1 MDHESHE
8 LAKLHEGFRFFSY
21 LLLFASLYLTQLN
34 YFVLKGIQI
43 PAFHPIIEK
52 MQHLKFLASL
62 YPSKVVCLVFLAI
75 TCIGTKA
82 HKDREL
88 LVSTIVGQTIAG
100 MILYWG
106 SLVVFK
112 SFPAVYLGL
121 TFFGFVLLNIGF
133 DNISK
138 LINVNLM
145 KDRFNVENESFP
157 QEETLKAN
165 EYSVNLPTVYLH
177 KGNEHQGWINIVNPF
192 RATMVIGT
200 PGSGKSFS
208 VVLPFIRQHLR
219 KGFSMCVYD
228 FKYPDLSLVAYNHFL
243 RARKDGKLPESAR
256 FYVINFENIQKSFRC
271 NPLAPQWMESPI
283 DAFESSRTVLYNL
296 NREWIRQQGEFFS
309 ESAVTFFAAVIWFL
323 KKYKNGQFCT
333 LPHAIELLQMD
344 YEDLFAIMEQEKDV
358 VNIINPFIN
367 AHKRGA
373 REQLEG
379 QLGSLKI
386 AISKIISP
394 EIYWICSGNDF
405 SLDINNPES
414 PKILCLANDP
424 LRVEMYGAVL
434 SLFIT
439 RMLKVINR
447 KGQQP
452 ASLIFDELPTIYF
465 RGLDT
470 LIATARSN
478 RISTLLGV
486 QTIDQL
492 IRDYGKEQANAITS
506 NIGNVFSGQA
516 AGETAKF
523 IQNRMGKI
531 LQERQSVNINWN
543 VQSSTFSTQLDF
555 LVPEG
560 KIATLPQGYMVGQI
574 ADNYGEAI
582 AQKNFNCLVKVDLKA
597 HELEETSYVPIPDFY
612 RFDNIPEVLERN
624 RTRIQNDIRRIA
636 NQGPE
641 SDQSG
646 RPDPSSQQ
654 TENSNKTA
662 NKPPGKNPKV
672 NQQTNQ
678 RLIQKTNQKSNS
690 KRTIR

>member
-8 LAKLHEGFRFFSY
+8 LVKLHEGFRFFSY
-21 LLLFASLYLTQLN
+21 VLLFTSLYLTQLD
-34 YFVLKGIQI
+34 YFVLKRIQI
-43 PAFHPIIEK
+43 PAFHTLIEK
-52 MQHLKFLASL
+52 MQNLKFLARL
-62 YPSKVVCLVFLAI
+62 YPSKVVCLIFLAI
-75 TCIGTKA
+75 TCVGTKA

-100 MILYWG
+100 LILYWG
-106 SLVVFK
+106 SLIVFK

-157 QEETLKAN
+157 QESVLREN
-165 EYSVNLPTVYLH
+165 EYSVNLPTRYLY
-177 KGNEHQGWINIVNPF
+177 KDKQQEGWINIVNPF
-192 RATMVIGT
+192 RASMVIGT

-228 FKYPDLSLVAYNHFL
+228 FKYPDLSLVTYNHFL

-296 NREWIRQQGEFFS
+296 NREWIRKQGEFFS
-309 ESAVTFFAAVIWFL
+309 ESAVSFFAAVIWFL
-323 KKYKNGQFCT
+323 KKYKDGQFCT

-344 YEDLFAIMEQEKDV
+344 YDDLFAVMEQEKDV
-358 VNIINPFIN
+358 ANIINPFIN

-373 REQLEG
+373 SEQLEG

-394 EIYWICSGNDF
+394 EIYWICSGDDF
-405 SLDINNPES
+405 SLDINNPKS
-414 PKILCLANDP
+414 PKIICLANNP

-434 SLFIT
+434 SLYIT
-439 RMLKVINR
+439 RMLKVINK

-452 ASLIFDELPTIYF
+452 SSLIFDELPTIYF

-478 RISTLLGV
+478 KISTLLGV

-516 AGETAKF
+516 AGETARF
-523 IQNRMGKI
+523 IQGRMGKI
-531 LQERQSVNINWN
+531 LQERQSVNINRN

-560 KIATLPQGYMVGQI
+560 KIATLPQGYMVGQV
-574 ADNYGEAI
+574 ADNFGEAI
-582 AQKNFNCLVKVDLKA
+582 SQKNFNCLINVNVKTQ
-597 HELEETSYVPIPDFY
+597 EQEEKRFVPIPDFY
-612 RFDNIPEVLERN
+612 QFDNIPEVLERN
-624 RTRIQNDIRRIA
+624 RTKIQNDIRSIPIQRSE
-636 NQGPE
+636 P
-641 SDQSG
+641 DQS
-646 RPDPSSQQ
+646 D
-654 TENSNKTA
+654 NKDQS
-662 NKPPGKNPKV
+662 KQKNLTTK
-672 NQQTNQ
+672 
-678 RLIQKTNQKSNS
+678 KSKKS
-690 KRTIR
+690 

>member
-1 MDHESHE
+1 MSMTEGRE
-8 LAKLHEGFRFFSY
+8 LEKLHEGFRFFSY
-21 LLLFASLYLTQLN
+21 LLLFLSMYLNQSG
-34 YFVLKGIQI
+34 YFMAHGIDI
-43 PAFHPIIEK
+43 PAFHPLVAK
-52 MQHLKFLASL
+52 MQNLTFLANV
-62 YPSKVVCLVFLAI
+62 YKSKVVCLIFLAI
-75 TCIGTKA
+75 TCVGTKA

-100 MILYWG
+100 LILYWG

-157 QEETLKAN
+157 QESVLREN
-165 EYSVNLPTVYLH
+165 EYSVNLPTRYLY
-177 KGNEHQGWINIVNPF
+177 KDKQQEGWINIVNPF
-192 RATMVIGT
+192 RASMVIGT

-228 FKYPDLSLVAYNHFL
+228 FKYPDLSLVTYNHFL

-296 NREWIRQQGEFFS
+296 NREWIRKQGEFFS
-309 ESAVTFFAAVIWFL
+309 ESAVSFFAAVIWFL
-323 KKYKNGQFCT
+323 KKYKDGQFCT

-344 YEDLFAIMEQEKDV
+344 YDDLFAVMEQEKDV
-358 VNIINPFIN
+358 ANIINPFIN

-373 REQLEG
+373 SEQLEG

-394 EIYWICSGNDF
+394 EIYWICSGDDF
-405 SLDINNPES
+405 SLDINNHKS
-414 PKILCLANDP
+414 PKIICLANNP

-434 SLFIT
+434 SLYIT
-439 RMLKVINR
+439 RMLKVIN
-447 KGQQP
+447 KKSQQP
-452 ASLIFDELPTIYF
+452 SSLIFDELPTIYF

-516 AGETAKF
+516 AGETARF
-523 IQNRMGKI
+523 IQGRMGKI
-531 LQERQSVNINWN
+531 LQERQSVNINRN

-560 KIATLPQGYMVGQI
+560 KIATLQQGYMVGQV

-582 AQKNFNCLVKVDLKA
+582 SQKNFNCLINVNVKA
-597 HELEETSYVPIPDFY
+597 QEQEEKRFVPIPDFY
-612 RFDNIPEVLERN
+612 QFDNIPEVLERN
-624 RTRIQNDIRRIA
+624 RTKIQNDIRSITIQRS
-636 NQGPE
+636 E
-641 SDQSG
+641 SDQ
-646 RPDPSSQQ
+646 PD
-654 TENSNKTA
+654 
-662 NKPPGKNPKV
+662 
-672 NQQTNQ
+672 QTNQ
-678 RLIQKTNQKSNS
+678 SKQKTLTTKKSPKS
-690 KRTIR
+690 

>member
-1 MDHESHE
+1 MSMTEGRE
-8 LAKLHEGFRFFSY
+8 LEKLHEGFRFFSY
-21 LLLFASLYLTQLN
+21 LLLFLSMYLNQLG
-34 YFVLKGIQI
+34 YFLAHGINI
-43 PAFHPIIEK
+43 PAFHPLVAK
-52 MQHLKFLASL
+52 LQSLTFLANV
-62 YPSKVVCLVFLAI
+62 YQSKTVCLVFLAI
-75 TCIGTKA
+75 TCVGTKA

-88 LVSTIVGQTIAG
+88 TVSSIVGQVVTG
-100 MILYWG
+100 LILYWG
-106 SLVVFK
+106 SLILFNSYPV
-112 SFPAVYLGL
+112 SYLTL
-121 TFFGFVLLNIGF
+121 TFFGFVFLNIGF

-157 QEETLKAN
+157 QEQILKKN
-165 EYSVNLPTVYLH
+165 EYSVNLPTRYLY
-177 KGNEHQGWINIVNPF
+177 KDKQQEGWINIVNPF

-208 VVLPFIRQHLR
+208 VVLPFIRQHLK

-228 FKYPDLSLVAYNHFL
+228 FKYPDLSLVTYNHFL
-243 RARKDGKLPESAR
+243 KAKKTGKLPDSTR
-256 FYVINFENIQKSFRC
+256 FYVINFENIQKSYRC
-271 NPLAPQWMESPI
+271 NPLAPEWMESPI

-296 NREWIRQQGEFFS
+296 NREWIRKQGEFFS
-309 ESAVTFFAAVIWFL
+309 ESAVSFFAAVIWFL
-323 KKYKNGQFCT
+323 KKYKDGQFCT

-344 YEDLFAIMEQEKDV
+344 YDDLFAVMEQEKDIA
-358 VNIINPFIN
+358 NIINPFIN

-373 REQLEG
+373 SEQLEG

-394 EIYWICSGNDF
+394 EIYWICSGDDF

-414 PKILCLANDP
+414 PKILCLANNP

-434 SLFIT
+434 SLYIT
-439 RMLKVINR
+439 RMLKVINK

-452 ASLIFDELPTIYF
+452 SSLIFDELPTIYF

-492 IRDYGKEQANAITS
+492 IRDYGKEQANAITC

-516 AGETAKF
+516 AGETARF
-523 IQNRMGKI
+523 IQGRMGKI
-531 LQERQSVNINWN
+531 LQERQSVNINRN

-560 KIATLPQGYMVGQI
+560 KIATLPQGYMVGQV
-574 ADNYGEAI
+574 ADNFGEAI
-582 AQKNFNCLVKVDLKA
+582 AQKNFNCLINVDVKAQEK
-597 HELEETSYVPIPDFY
+597 EENRFVPIPDFY
-612 RFDNIPEVLERN
+612 QFDNIPDVLERN
-624 RTRIQNDIRRIA
+624 RTKIQNDIRSITIQRSV
-636 NQGPE
+636 
-641 SDQSG
+641 SDQ
-646 RPDPSSQQ
+646 PDQPDQA
-654 TENSNKTA
+654 K
-662 NKPPGKNPKV
+662 
-672 NQQTNQ
+672 
-678 RLIQKTNQKSNS
+678 QKTLTSKKSKKS
-690 KRTIR
+690 

>member
-1 MDHESHE
+1 MEHESHE
-8 LAKLHEGFRFFSY
+8 LVKLHEGFRFFSY
-21 LLLFASLYLTQLN
+21 LLLFLSMYLNQLG
-34 YFVLKGIQI
+34 YFILHGIDI
-43 PAFHPIIEK
+43 PAFHPLVAK
-52 MQHLKFLASL
+52 MQNLTFLANV
-62 YPSKVVCLVFLAI
+62 YKSKTVCLVFLAI
-75 TCIGTKA
+75 TCVGTKA

-88 LVSTIVGQTIAG
+88 AVSTIVGQVIAG
-100 MILYWG
+100 LILYWG
-106 SLVVFK
+106 SLILFK
-112 SFPAVYLGL
+112 SYPVSYLTL

-157 QEETLKAN
+157 QEEVLRKN
-165 EYSVNLPTVYLH
+165 EYSVNLPTIYQH
-177 KGNEHQGWINIVNPF
+177 KGSEHNGWINIVNPF

-208 VVLPFIRQHLR
+208 VVLPFIRQHLK

-228 FKYPDLSLVAYNHFL
+228 FKYPDLSLVTYNHFL
-243 RARKDGKLPESAR
+243 KAKKSGKLPESSR

-271 NPLAPQWMESPI
+271 NPLAPEWMESPI

-309 ESAVTFFAAVIWFL
+309 ESAVSFFAAVIWFL
-323 KKYKNGQFCT
+323 KKYKDGRFCT
-333 LPHAIELLQMD
+333 LPHAIELLQID
-344 YEDLFAIMEQEKDV
+344 YDDLFAVMEQEKDV
-358 VNIINPFIN
+358 ANIINPFIN

-405 SLDINNPES
+405 SLDINNPDS

-434 SLFIT
+434 SLYIT
-439 RMLKVINR
+439 RMLKVINK
-447 KGQQP
+447 KGQRP
-452 ASLIFDELPTIYF
+452 SSLIFDELPTIYF

-506 NIGNVFSGQA
+506 NIGNVFCGQA

-531 LQERQSVNINWN
+531 LQERQSVNINRN
-543 VQSSTFSTQLDF
+543 TQSSTFSTQLDF

-560 KIATLPQGYMVGQI
+560 KIATLPQGYMVGQV
-574 ADNYGEAI
+574 ADNFGEAI
-582 AQKNFNCLVKVDLKA
+582 AQKNFNCLVHVDVKA
-597 HELEETSYVPIPDFY
+597 QQWEEGRFVPIPDFY
-612 RFDNIPEVLERN
+612 QFDNIPEVLERN
-624 RTRIQNDIRRIA
+624 RTKIQNDIRTITLL
-636 NQGPE
+636 NSE
-641 SDQSG
+641 SDQKDQS
-646 RPDPSSQQ
+646 
-654 TENSNKTA
+654 
-662 NKPPGKNPKV
+662 NPKSL
-672 NQQTNQ
+672 TNKK
-678 RLIQKTNQKSNS
+678 IQKQ
-690 KRTIR
+690 

>member
-1 MDHESHE
+1 MEHESHE
-8 LAKLHEGFRFFSY
+8 LVKLHEGFRFFSY
-21 LLLFASLYLTQLN
+21 VLLFLSMYLNQLG
-34 YFVLKGIQI
+34 YFTAHGLHI
-43 PAFHPIIEK
+43 PAFNPLVAK
-52 MQHLKFLASL
+52 MQNLTFLANV
-62 YPSKVVCLVFLAI
+62 YKSKTVCLVFLAI
-75 TCIGTKA
+75 TCVGTKA

-88 LVSTIVGQTIAG
+88 TVSTIVGHVIAG
-100 MILYWG
+100 LILYWG
-106 SLVVFK
+106 SLILFK
-112 SFPAVYLGL
+112 SYPVSYLTL

-157 QEETLKAN
+157 QEEVLRKN
-165 EYSVNLPTVYLH
+165 EYSVNLPTVYQH
-177 KGNEHQGWINIVNPF
+177 KGNEHNGWINIVNPF

-208 VVLPFIRQHLR
+208 VVLPFIRQHLK

-228 FKYPDLSLVAYNHFL
+228 FKYPDLSLVTYNHFL
-243 RARKDGKLPESAR
+243 KAKKNGKLPESTR

-271 NPLAPQWMESPI
+271 NPLAPEWMESPI

-309 ESAVTFFAAVIWFL
+309 ESAVSFFAAVIWFL
-323 KKYKNGQFCT
+323 KKYKDGRFCT
-333 LPHAIELLQMD
+333 LPHAIELLQID
-344 YEDLFAIMEQEKDV
+344 YDDLFAVMEQEKDV
-358 VNIINPFIN
+358 ANIINPFIN

-405 SLDINNPES
+405 SLDINNPDS

-434 SLFIT
+434 SLYIT
-439 RMLKVINR
+439 RMLKVINK
-447 KGQQP
+447 KGQRP
-452 ASLIFDELPTIYF
+452 SSLIFDELPTIYF

-506 NIGNVFSGQA
+506 NIGNVFCGQA

-531 LQERQSVNINWN
+531 LQERQSVNINCN
-543 VQSSTFSTQLDF
+543 TQSSTFSTQLDF

-560 KIATLPQGYMVGQI
+560 KIATLPQGYMVGQV
-574 ADNYGEAI
+574 ADNFGEAI
-582 AQKNFNCLVKVDLKA
+582 AQKNFNCLIHVDVKA
-597 HELEETSYVPIPDFY
+597 QQWEESRFVPIPDFY
-612 RFDNIPEVLERN
+612 QFDNIPEVLERN
-624 RTRIQNDIRRIA
+624 RTKIQNDIRTLTILSS
-636 NQGPE
+636 E
-641 SDQSG
+641 SDQKDQS
-646 RPDPSSQQ
+646 
-654 TENSNKTA
+654 
-662 NKPPGKNPKV
+662 NPKSL
-672 NQQTNQ
+672 TNKK
-678 RLIQKTNQKSNS
+678 IQKQ
-690 KRTIR
+690 

>member
-1 MDHESHE
+1 MTEDKDLE
-8 LAKLHEGFRFFSY
+8 KLHEGFRFFSY
-21 LLLFASLYLTQLN
+21 LLLFMSMYLNQLG
-34 YFVLKGIQI
+34 YFTANGIYI
-43 PAFHPIIEK
+43 PAFHSLVIK
-52 MQHLKFLASL
+52 LQNLTFLANV
-62 YPSKVVCLVFLAI
+62 YKSKTVCLVFLAI
-75 TCIGTKA
+75 TCVGTKA

-88 LVSTIVGQTIAG
+88 TVSSIVGQLVAG
-100 MILYWG
+100 LILYWG
-106 SLVVFK
+106 SLILFK
-112 SFPAVYLGL
+112 SYPVSYLTL

-157 QEETLKAN
+157 QEQNLKEN
-165 EYSVNLPTVYLH
+165 EYSVNLPTRYLY
-177 KGNEHQGWINIVNPF
+177 KDKQQEGWINIVNPF

-208 VVLPFIRQHLR
+208 VVLPFIRHHLS

-228 FKYPDLSLVAYNHFL
+228 FKYPDLSLVTYNHFL
-243 RARKDGKLPESAR
+243 KAKKNGKLPESTR

-271 NPLAPQWMESPI
+271 NPLAPEWMESPI

-296 NREWIRQQGEFFS
+296 NREWIRKQGEFFS
-309 ESAVTFFAAVIWFL
+309 ESAVSFFAAVIWFL
-323 KKYKNGQFCT
+323 KKYKDGQFCT

-344 YEDLFAIMEQEKDV
+344 YDDLFAVLEQEKDV
-358 VNIINPFIN
+358 ANIINPFIN

-373 REQLEG
+373 SEQLEG

-394 EIYWICSGNDF
+394 EIYWICSGDDF

-414 PKILCLANDP
+414 PKILCLANNP

-434 SLFIT
+434 SLYIT
-439 RMLKVINR
+439 RMLKVINK

-452 ASLIFDELPTIYF
+452 SSLIFDELPTIYF

-478 RISTLLGV
+478 KISTLLGV

-516 AGETAKF
+516 AGETARF
-523 IQNRMGKI
+523 IQGRMGKI
-531 LQERQSVNINWN
+531 LQERQSVNINRN
-543 VQSSTFSTQLDF
+543 TQSSTFSTQLDF

-560 KIATLPQGYMVGQI
+560 KIATLPQGYMVGQV
-574 ADNYGEAI
+574 ADNFGEAI
-582 AQKNFNCLVKVDLKA
+582 AQKNFNCLINVDVKA
-597 HELEETSYVPIPDFY
+597 QEQEEKRFVPIPDFY
-612 RFDNIPEVLERN
+612 QFDNIPDVLERN
-624 RTRIQNDIRRIA
+624 RTKIQNDIRSITIHKS
-636 NQGPE
+636 E
-641 SDQSG
+641 SDQSDYL
-646 RPDPSSQQ
+646 PL
-654 TENSNKTA
+654 
-662 NKPPGKNPKV
+662 KNPSERI
-672 NQQTNQ
+672 T
-678 RLIQKTNQKSNS
+678 QKSLPNK
-690 KRTIR
+690 KRKSND

>member
-1 MDHESHE
+1 MTEGRE
-8 LAKLHEGFRFFSY
+8 MEKLHEGFRFFSY
-21 LLLFASLYLTQLN
+21 LLLFLSMYLNQLG
-34 YFVLKGIQI
+34 YFTAHGLHI
-43 PAFHPIIEK
+43 PAFHPLVAK
-52 MQHLKFLASL
+52 LQNLAFLANV
-62 YPSKVVCLVFLAI
+62 YKSKTVCMVFLAI
-75 TCIGTKA
+75 TCVGTKA

-88 LVSTIVGQTIAG
+88 TVSAIVGQVIAG
-100 MILYWG
+100 LILYWG
-106 SLVVFK
+106 SLILYK
-112 SFPAVYLGL
+112 SYPVSYLTL

-157 QEETLKAN
+157 QEQILKEN
-165 EYSVNLPTVYLH
+165 EYSVNLPTRYLY
-177 KGNEHQGWINIVNPF
+177 KDQQQEGWINIVNPF

-208 VVLPFIRQHLR
+208 VVLPFIRQHLK

-228 FKYPDLSLVAYNHFL
+228 FKYPDLSLVTYNHFL
-243 RARKDGKLPESAR
+243 KARKNGKLPDSTR
-256 FYVINFENIQKSFRC
+256 FYVINFENIQKSYRC
-271 NPLAPQWMESPI
+271 NPLAPEWMESPI

-296 NREWIRQQGEFFS
+296 NREWIRKQGEFFS
-309 ESAVTFFAAVIWFL
+309 ESAVSFFAAVIWFL
-323 KKYKNGQFCT
+323 KKYKDGQFCT

-344 YEDLFAIMEQEKDV
+344 YDDLFAVMEQEKDV
-358 VNIINPFIN
+358 ANIINPFIN

-373 REQLEG
+373 SEQLEG

-394 EIYWICSGNDF
+394 EIYWICSGDDF

-414 PKILCLANDP
+414 PKILCLDNNP

-434 SLFIT
+434 SLYIT
-439 RMLKVINR
+439 RMLKVINK

-452 ASLIFDELPTIYF
+452 SSLIFDELPTIYF

-516 AGETAKF
+516 AGETARF
-523 IQNRMGKI
+523 IQGRMGKI
-531 LQERQSVNINWN
+531 LQERQSVNINRN

-560 KIATLPQGYMVGQI
+560 KIATLPQGYMVGQV

-582 AQKNFNCLVKVDLKA
+582 SQKNFNCLIHVDVKA
-597 HELEETSYVPIPDFY
+597 QELEEKRFVPIPDFY
-612 RFDNIPEVLERN
+612 QFDNIPDVLERN
-624 RTRIQNDIRRIA
+624 RTKIQNDIRSITIQRS
-636 NQGPE
+636 G
-641 SDQSG
+641 SDQ
-646 RPDPSSQQ
+646 
-654 TENSNKTA
+654 
-662 NKPPGKNPKV
+662 PG
-672 NQQTNQ
+672 QSDQTNQ
-678 RLIQKTNQKSNS
+678 SKQKTLSTKQSKKS
-690 KRTIR
+690 

>member
-1 MDHESHE
+1 MTEDRDLE
-8 LAKLHEGFRFFSY
+8 KLHEGFRFFSY
-21 LLLFASLYLTQLN
+21 LLLFMSMYLNQLGYFMAYGIHIAAFGSLVAKLQNL
-34 YFVLKGIQI
+34 G
-43 PAFHPIIEK
+43 
-52 MQHLKFLASL
+52 FLANV
-62 YPSKVVCLVFLAI
+62 YKSKTVCLVFLAI

-100 MILYWG
+100 LILYWG
-106 SLVVFK
+106 SLIVFK
-112 SFPAVYLGL
+112 SSPAVYLWL
-121 TFFGFVLLNIGF
+121 TFAGFVLLNIGF

-138 LINVNLM
+138 LINVSLM

-157 QEETLKAN
+157 QEEVLKAN
-165 EYSVNLPTVYLH
+165 KYSVNLPTVYLH

-208 VVLPFIRQHLR
+208 VVLPFIRQHLK
-219 KGFSMCVYD
+219 KGFSMCIYD
-228 FKYPDLSLVAYNHFL
+228 FKYPDLSLVTYNHFL
-243 RARKDGKLPESAR
+243 SARKNGKLSDSTR

-271 NPLAPQWMESPI
+271 NPLAPEWMESPI

-309 ESAVTFFAAVIWFL
+309 ESAVSFFAAVIWFL
-323 KKYKNGQFCT
+323 KKYKDGRFCT
-333 LPHAIELLQMD
+333 LPHVIELLQID
-344 YEDLFAIMEQEKDV
+344 YDDLFAIMEQEKDV
-358 VNIINPFIN
+358 ANIINPFIN

-405 SLDINNPES
+405 SLDINNPDS
-414 PKILCLANDP
+414 PKILSLANDP

-434 SLFIT
+434 SLYIT

-447 KGQQP
+447 KGQRP
-452 ASLIFDELPTIYF
+452 SSLIFDELPTIYF

-506 NIGNVFSGQA
+506 NIGNIFCGQA

-531 LQERQSVNINWN
+531 LQERQSLNINRN
-543 VQSSTFSTQLDF
+543 IQSATFSTQLDF

-560 KIATLPQGYMVGQI
+560 KIATLPQGYMVGQV
-574 ADNYGEAI
+574 ADNFGEPI
-582 AQKNFNCLVKVDLKA
+582 AQKNFNCLINVDVKSQ
-597 HELEETSYVPIPDFY
+597 ELEEKRFVPIPDFY
-612 RFDNIPEVLERN
+612 QFDNIPDVLERN
-624 RTRIQNDIRRIA
+624 RTKIQNDIRSIII
-636 NQGPE
+636 QKSE
-641 SDQSG
+641 SDQ
-646 RPDPSSQQ
+646 PDQ
-654 TENSNKTA
+654 T
-662 NKPPGKNPKV
+662 KPK
-672 NQQTNQ
+672 
-678 RLIQKTNQKSNS
+678 L
-690 KRTIR
+690 

>member
-1 MDHESHE
+1 MTEGRE
-8 LAKLHEGFRFFSY
+8 LEKLHEGFRFFSY
-21 LLLFASLYLTQLN
+21 LLLFLSMYLNQLG
-34 YFVLKGIQI
+34 YFTAHGLHI
-43 PAFHPIIEK
+43 PAFHPLVAK
-52 MQHLKFLASL
+52 MQNLTFLANV
-62 YPSKVVCLVFLAI
+62 YKSKTVCLVFLAI
-75 TCIGTKA
+75 TCVGTKA

-88 LVSTIVGQTIAG
+88 AVSTIVGQVIAG
-100 MILYWG
+100 FILYWG
-106 SLVVFK
+106 SLILFK
-112 SFPAVYLGL
+112 SYPVSYLTL

-157 QEETLKAN
+157 QEEVLRKN
-165 EYSVNLPTVYLH
+165 EYSVNLPTVYQH
-177 KGNEHQGWINIVNPF
+177 KGSEHNGWINIVNPF

-208 VVLPFIRQHLR
+208 VVLPFIRQHLK

-228 FKYPDLSLVAYNHFL
+228 FKYPDLSLVTYNHFL
-243 RARKDGKLPESAR
+243 RAKKNGKLPDSTR

-271 NPLAPQWMESPI
+271 NPLAPEWMESPI

-309 ESAVTFFAAVIWFL
+309 ESAVSFFAAVIWFL
-323 KKYKNGQFCT
+323 KKYKDGRFCT
-333 LPHAIELLQMD
+333 LPHAIELLQID
-344 YEDLFAIMEQEKDV
+344 YDDLFAVMEQEKDV
-358 VNIINPFIN
+358 ANIINPFIN

-405 SLDINNPES
+405 SLDINNPDS

-434 SLFIT
+434 SLYIT
-439 RMLKVINR
+439 RMLKVINK
-447 KGQQP
+447 KGQRP
-452 ASLIFDELPTIYF
+452 SSLIFDELPTIYF

-506 NIGNVFSGQA
+506 NIGNVFCGQA

-531 LQERQSVNINWN
+531 LQERQSVNINRN
-543 VQSSTFSTQLDF
+543 TQSSTFSTQLDF

-560 KIATLPQGYMVGQI
+560 KIATLPQGYMVGQV
-574 ADNYGEAI
+574 ADNFGEAI
-582 AQKNFNCLVKVDLKA
+582 AQKNFNCLVHVDVKA
-597 HELEETSYVPIPDFY
+597 QQWEEGRFVPIPDFY

-624 RTRIQNDIRRIA
+624 RTKIQNDIRTLTILSS
-636 NQGPE
+636 E
-641 SDQSG
+641 SEQKDQS
-646 RPDPSSQQ
+646 
-654 TENSNKTA
+654 
-662 NKPPGKNPKV
+662 NPKTL
-672 NQQTNQ
+672 TNKK
-678 RLIQKTNQKSNS
+678 IQKQ
-690 KRTIR
+690 

>member
-1 MDHESHE
+1 MSMTEGRE
-8 LAKLHEGFRFFSY
+8 LEKLHEGFRFFSY
-21 LLLFASLYLTQLN
+21 LLLFLSMYLNQLG
-34 YFVLKGIQI
+34 YFTAHGIHI
-43 PAFHPIIEK
+43 PAFNPLVAK
-52 MQHLKFLASL
+52 MQNLTFLANV
-62 YPSKVVCLVFLAI
+62 YKSKTVCLVFLAI

-88 LVSTIVGQTIAG
+88 TVSTIVGQVIAG
-100 MILYWG
+100 LILYWG
-106 SLVVFK
+106 SLILFK
-112 SFPAVYLGL
+112 SYPVSYLTL

-157 QEETLKAN
+157 QEEVLRKN
-165 EYSVNLPTVYLH
+165 EYSVNLPTVYQH
-177 KGNEHQGWINIVNPF
+177 KGSEHNGWINIVNPF

-208 VVLPFIRQHLR
+208 VVLPFIRQHLK

-228 FKYPDLSLVAYNHFL
+228 FKYPDLSLVTYNHFL
-243 RARKDGKLPESAR
+243 KAKKNGKLPESTR

-271 NPLAPQWMESPI
+271 NPLAPEWMESPI

-309 ESAVTFFAAVIWFL
+309 ESAVSFFAAVIWFL
-323 KKYKNGQFCT
+323 KKYKDGRFCT
-333 LPHAIELLQMD
+333 LPHAIELLQID
-344 YEDLFAIMEQEKDV
+344 YDDLFAVMEQEKDV
-358 VNIINPFIN
+358 ANIINPFIN

-405 SLDINNPES
+405 SLDINNPDS

-434 SLFIT
+434 SLYIT
-439 RMLKVINR
+439 RMLKVINK
-447 KGQQP
+447 KGQRP
-452 ASLIFDELPTIYF
+452 SSLIFDELPTIYF

-506 NIGNVFSGQA
+506 NIGNVFCGQA

-531 LQERQSVNINWN
+531 LQERQSVNINRN
-543 VQSSTFSTQLDF
+543 TQSSTFSTQLDF

-560 KIATLPQGYMVGQI
+560 KIATLPQGYMVGQV
-574 ADNYGEAI
+574 ADNFGEAI
-582 AQKNFNCLVKVDLKA
+582 AQKNFNCLVHVDVKA
-597 HELEETSYVPIPDFY
+597 QQWGEGRFVPIPDFY

-624 RTRIQNDIRRIA
+624 RTKIQNDIRTLTILSS
-636 NQGPE
+636 E
-641 SDQSG
+641 SDQKDQS
-646 RPDPSSQQ
+646 
-654 TENSNKTA
+654 
-662 NKPPGKNPKV
+662 NPKSL
-672 NQQTNQ
+672 TNKK
-678 RLIQKTNQKSNS
+678 IQKQ
-690 KRTIR
+690 